1 MAEVLDWRTALMLAA
16 ILGSGA
22 AAYVSWK
29 NTPVGQLE
37 WNGEAW
43 RWESS
48 SYQTGIA
55 EQQLFVIVDLQ
66 HTLLLRLENQ
76 ANANL
81 WIWAQRSSFSERWL
95 DLRRAAFATR
105 KESSIS
111 IGKKLGPPLQLSS
124 ETESAGANLVN
135 GVALKP

>member
-1 MAEVLDWRTALMLAA
+1 MLAA

-48 SYQTGIA
+48 SYLTGVA
-55 EQQLFVIVDLQ
+55 EQRLFVIVDLQ

-81 WIWAQRSSFSERWL
+81 WIWAQRSSFSDRWL
-95 DLRRAAFATR
+95 DLRRAVFATR
-105 KESSIS
+105 KKSSIS
-111 IGKKLGPPLQLSS
+111 TRKKLGPPLQLSS
-124 ETESAGANLVN
+124 GTKSARASLVN
-135 GVALKP
+135 GVTLKP